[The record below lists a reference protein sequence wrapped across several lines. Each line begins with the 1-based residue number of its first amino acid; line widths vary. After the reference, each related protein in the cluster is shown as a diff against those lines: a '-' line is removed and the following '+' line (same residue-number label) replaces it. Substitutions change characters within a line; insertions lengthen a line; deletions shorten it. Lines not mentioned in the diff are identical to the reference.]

1 MALPRRAIRCE
12 LAVIKLPSGYV
23 DGPGP
28 SLVRMAL
35 VWLVGWRCYTRD
47 VGTADEVEA
56 QSVRASSLHPPDATR
71 QLPPKRGG
79 DVLHVM

>member
-1 MALPRRAIRCE
+1 MALPRRTIRCE

-28 SLVRMAL
+28 SNVRMAL

-47 VGTADEVEA
+47 VGAADEVEA
-56 QSVRASSLHPPDATR
+56 QNVRPAPSTWPMPRDNSHRIAGEVFFT
-71 QLPPKRGG
+71 
-79 DVLHVM
+79 